1 MTTTFETRD
10 GVESTIALLER
21 ELPALQEQQERLE
34 SELSAVTGRLEAVR
48 AALDSLRSLAAAP
61 LLHPAPAVL
70 AEAVE
75 EARPVPAEQFEAEVP
90 RARTG
95 GAAKARPVTGRK
107 RAEADKPVRAR
118 KTGKAKPA
126 PQAAAA
132 PQASRTADAVV
143 NFLATA
149 GEPVRARDVA
159 LALGRE
165 DTPNAVNA
173 VRTALER
180 LVKASRAQRVGRG
193 LYTATEH

>member
-10 GVESTIALLER
+10 GVESTITLLEG
-21 ELPALQEQQERLE
+21 ELPALQEQQTRLE

-48 AALDSLRSLAAAP
+48 AALDSLRSLAAVPP
-61 LLHPAPAVL
+61 LQPAPAAP

-75 EARPVPAEQFEAEVP
+75 EGRPVSAEHLEARAP
-90 RARTG
+90 RARTR
-95 GAAKARPVTGRK
+95 GAVKARSVGGRK

-132 PQASRTADAVV
+132 PKAPRTTDAVA

>member
-1 MTTTFETRD
+1 MTTTFETCD

-21 ELPALQEQQERLE
+21 ELPALQEQQTRLE

-61 LLHPAPAVL
+61 VLQPAPAAP

-75 EARPVPAEQFEAEVP
+75 EPHPVPAEQLAAKVP
-90 RARTG
+90 RARTR

-107 RAEADKPVRAR
+107 RAEADKPTRAR
-118 KTGKAKPA
+118 RTGKAKPA

-132 PQASRTADAVV
+132 PRAPRATDAIA

-165 DTPNAVNA
+165 DTPNALNA

-193 LYTATEH
+193 LYAATEH